1 MDVLTSPGRARET
14 INGNDSYGICE
25 NGTLENP
32 VNRNTSS
39 TLLRVAAQWIPYPK
53 QGPNEGKPV
62 SHCGSSIKINH
73 QSMYKG
79 PQRYRV
85 L

>member
-1 MDVLTSPGRARET
+1 MDILTSPGRARET

-25 NGTLENP
+25 NGALENP
-32 VNRNTSS
+32 VNRNTSW
-39 TLLRVAAQWIPYPK
+39 TVAAQWIPYPK
-53 QGPNEGKPV
+53 QGSNGGNPV